1 MTDSTQIALA
11 APPVMG
17 LIVFVVGWNIER
29 TSAGSVS
36 MSRAKALT
44 TYAIIITLICY
55 LIIWWNEIRTVWTL
69 HPLLISLAGL
79 GVVGSLLCVI
89 WIVYS
94 RSSIEHVSDSYD
106 KSELQVSKRD
116 AARRIVAWVVIL
128 WGIAG
133 LLGGLVAIV
142 TQSMK
147 Y

>member
-1 MTDSTQIALA
+1 
-11 APPVMG
+11 
-17 LIVFVVGWNIER
+17 
-29 TSAGSVS
+29 